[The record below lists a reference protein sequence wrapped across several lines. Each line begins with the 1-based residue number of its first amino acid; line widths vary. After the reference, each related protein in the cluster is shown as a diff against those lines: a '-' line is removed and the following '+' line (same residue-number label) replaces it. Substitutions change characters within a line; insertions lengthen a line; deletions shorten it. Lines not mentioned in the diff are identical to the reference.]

1 MKKILLS
8 SVSGICLLISTATT
22 VNGQIASN
30 HVKPGGRFAV
40 LNKPDLRNSP
50 GLGGRVSPT
59 VIRSFL
65 KTYKDV
71 SDEQWI
77 QVKEGFVA
85 LFNFNGMNYQVAYD
99 KKGNLLRTNRSY
111 DEEKMPGD
119 IRHIVKSTYY
129 DYQINRVHEI
139 ATPFNPPTYVIQL
152 VGTKEVIN
160 LVVQDEEMEELE
172 KFNKSK

>member
-8 SVSGICLLISTATT
+8 SISGVCLLISTATK

-30 HVKPGGRFAV
+30 HVKPAGRFSV
-40 LNKPDLRNSP
+40 LNKPELRNYP

-59 VIRSFL
+59 VVRSFL

-77 QVKEGFVA
+77 EVKEGFVA
-85 LFNFNGMNYQVAYD
+85 LFNFNGMDYQVAYG
-99 KKGNLLRTNRSY
+99 KKGALLRTIRSY

-139 ATPFNPPTYVIQL
+139 ETPFNPVTYVIQL
-152 VGTKEVIN
+152 IGKKEVIN
-160 LVVQDEEMEELE
+160 LGVQDGEMEELE
-172 KFNKSK
+172 KFKKSK